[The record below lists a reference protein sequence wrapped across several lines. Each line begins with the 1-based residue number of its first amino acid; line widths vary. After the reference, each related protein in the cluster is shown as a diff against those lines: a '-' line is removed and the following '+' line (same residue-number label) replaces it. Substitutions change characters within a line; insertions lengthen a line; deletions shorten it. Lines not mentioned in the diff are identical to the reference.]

1 MPAISIVMPVHN
13 TGKYLRECLNSIL
26 NQTYKDWELICV
38 DDNSTDDE
46 TISILNEYRSSAK
59 ECNDKIR
66 FLFCKEAMGAA
77 RARNIGFQEVKG
89 IYTIFLDSDD
99 IFAPDM
105 LENMYDKIVED
116 KADVC
121 LCGFKTFYIE
131 SGSTMPI
138 IDQHYPCSKAECQVE
153 EKWLYI
159 AGCSPWRK
167 LCRTSFLQR
176 NRIDFQS
183 LASCN
188 DVYYSCMVMLLAEKI
203 TAIPDSEYVNVR
215 VRNPM
220 QISSNRNSM
229 HLYTAIKYTLDS
241 LSQRRVL
248 DEDRLK
254 KLLALLMLNG
264 LYEIRECRNDQ
275 VNQEFYQKVSVLL
288 KKYSVIFSNLRLR
301 AMAEKWITN
310 SMDGNWIALINDYES
325 QLDENTK
332 HIYDLCKSYRNIY
345 LWGMGKRGKAF
356 EKWAKDNEI
365 IIQGVC
371 DKKNDQIGELTDYGN
386 LIRDKD
392 DILLESG
399 LLIATNEIIYKDLL
413 LYINNERMTLFNLE
427 EMCPL

>member
-1 MPAISIVMPVHN
+1 MPAISIVMPIHN
-13 TGKYLRECLNSIL
+13 TGKYLKECLNSIL

-46 TISILNEYRSSAK
+46 TISILHKFRNIAK

-66 FLFCKEAMGAA
+66 FLFCKESMGAA
-77 RARNIGFQEVKG
+77 QARNIGFQEVKG
-89 IYTIFLDSDD
+89 TYTIFLDSDD
-99 IFAPDM
+99 IFAPEM

-121 LCGFKTFYIE
+121 LCGFRTFYIE
-131 SGSTMPI
+131 SESSAPI
-138 IDQHYPCSKAECQVE
+138 IDQHYPCSKAECQVD

-159 AGCSPWRK
+159 AGCSPCRK
-167 LCRTSFLQR
+167 LCRTSFLQS
-176 NRIDFQS
+176 NKINFQT

-203 TAIPDSEYVNVR
+203 TAIPDSEYVSVR

-220 QISSNRNSM
+220 QISSNRYSI
-229 HLYTAIKYTLDS
+229 HLYTAIKHTLDS
-241 LSQRRVL
+241 LSQRRIL
-248 DEDRLK
+248 DEDKLK

-264 LYEIRECRNDQ
+264 LYEIRECRNNQ
-275 VNQEFYQKVSVLL
+275 VNQEFYQEVSILL
-288 KKYSVIFSNLRLR
+288 KKYSVGFSNLRLR
-301 AMAEKWITN
+301 AMAEKWIMN
-310 SMDGNWIALINDYES
+310 PQDDNWMALINDYKA

-332 HIYDLCKSYRNIY
+332 HICDLCKDYRDIY

-356 EKWAKDNEI
+356 EKWAKDNKI
-365 IIQGVC
+365 IIRGVC
-371 DKKNDQIGELTDYGN
+371 DKKNERIGEFTDYGN
-386 LIRDKD
+386 IIKDKD

-399 LLIATNEIIYKDLL
+399 LLIATNEIIYKELL
-413 LYINNERMTLFNLE
+413 LYINSERMKLFSLE